1 MKQKIITTN
10 LRIPEESY
18 SLVKVLAVEAK
29 MSVNEYINR
38 LLEEGTMKKQLGIK
52 KDRIGR
58 DENFFWEIPRIM
70 ENSHYNPMGW
80 SEDDKAIYGI

>member
-1 MKQKIITTN
+1 MKRKIITTN

-18 SLVKVLAVEAK
+18 SLVKILAAEAK

-38 LLEEGTMKKQLGIK
+38 LLEEGTMKKQLGFK
-52 KDRIGR
+52 R
-58 DENFFWEIPRIM
+58 DKRRKSEKYFWEIPRIM
-70 ENSHYNPMGW
+70 ENEHYNPMGW